1 MKRFEHEVLH
11 FNASSPKGYSEMQD
25 TLREWGESGF
35 EVISVT
41 NDSVNSMSFIVFLK
55 REAVEDSATVEDAA

>member
-11 FNASSPKGYSEMQD
+11 FNASSPKGYAEMQD
-25 TLREWGESGF
+25 TLREWGENGF

-41 NDSVNSMSFIVFLK
+41 NDSVNSMAFVVFLK
-55 REAVEDSATVEDAA
+55 REAVEDGAIVEDAA